1 MLTSLLVGNE
11 GRNQRDDRFI
21 EAVRQV
27 SLQLLAIDVAPE
39 PPHRSGG
46 GNEAVGTIDT
56 NRARPL
62 RRDCGEALH
71 AADTSNIIA
80 FDALTD
86 FGQFHD
92 AILLSRRH
100 ETKQKRLFTQHCPAK
115 LTYP

>member
-1 MLTSLLVGNE
+1 MIRRPPRSTRTDTLLPYPTLFRSRSGEGNE
-11 GRNQRDDRFI
+11 
-21 EAVRQV
+21 E
-27 SLQLLAIDVAPE
+27 
-39 PPHRSGG
+39 
-46 GNEAVGTIDT
+46 VGTIDT